1 MSLLNGKVA
10 LVTGAGSGIGKQVA
24 LKYAAEGAKV
34 VVSDIVEKGGNET
47 VAEIIAAGGEAFFV
61 KADTSSPTDNELLV
75 QQTLE
80 KYGALH
86 IACNNAGVGGPTIP
100 TGEYPLDGW
109 DKVIQINLS
118 GVFYGMRYQL
128 PAILQSGGGTIV
140 NMASILGKVGF
151 ANSVAYVAAK
161 HGVIGLTETAAV
173 EYAAKGVRI
182 NAVGPGFIKTPL
194 VESSMDQ
201 ASRDALIALHPIG
214 RLGES
219 AEVAELVLWLSSDK
233 ASFVTGSY
241 YNVDGGYLA
250 R

>member
-1 MSLLNGKVA
+1 MILKDKIA
-10 LVTGAGSGIGKQVA
+10 LVTGAGSGIGKEVA
-24 LKYAAEGAKV
+24 IKYAAEGAKV
-34 VVSDIVEKGGNET
+34 VVSDIVEDHGNAT
-47 VAEIIAAGGEAFFV
+47 VAEIKAAGGEAFFI
-61 KADTSSPTDNELLV
+61 KADTGNPAEHEALV
-75 QQTLE
+75 NQILA

-86 IACNNAGVGGPTIP
+86 IACNNAGIGGPAHP
-100 TGEYPLDGW
+100 TGEYPLEAW
-109 DKVIQINLS
+109 DKVIKINLS
-118 GVFYGMRYQL
+118 GVFYGMRYQI
-128 PAILQSGGGTIV
+128 PAILKSGGGNIV

-161 HGVIGLTETAAV
+161 HGVIGLTESAAV
-173 EYAAKGVRI
+173 EYASQGVRI

-194 VESSMDQ
+194 VESSMSEE
-201 ASRDALIALHPIG
+201 ARAALIGLHPIG